1 MKKNIFH
8 ILATIPLILL
18 LFIVFAIN
26 TASISPATYDTYN
39 LEKTEAEGNNPS
51 TTQTLVN
58 FISIR
63 NYNLVYYSGNG
74 TKVYNYSHTLLA
86 TTAQY
91 DYTKFE
97 WILQSEGNNRYS
109 IRYASN
115 TNLLLTY
122 TTASNGV
129 CTVCIENVTGSLE
142 LKHLWTFDYTSGQ
155 DIIGNS
161 IATKIRNVGNGGYLF
176 ARDNAN
182 LELYNNWSD
191 SDSNAVLWFVENSFH
206 EGIPTATSFS
216 IRYDTWVDVNQSS
229 AFNVTVRPSN
239 AYHCTFPDDFEIYI
253 KDTIVSFNP
262 TYTSLIGLESGSTF
276 ITIKHKYSDLCQRIP
291 VTVGQIIPDGTY
303 YISNRASGRF
313 MEHTN
318 GEIDNG
324 VAIQETTLGMATH
337 QMWAIKYEGNGFY
350 SIKSTICDKYISLDI
365 PVPISGA
372 FLNLSSIL
380 NDSSLWRIVPTTQG
394 AYSFLS
400 KYGHIGKYAICSQDS
415 AVDGQDLSQ
424 KKYNDDCTYYDE
436 WYITNINSLYSPNAG
451 IVLNDNYTIC
461 NIASSRYLCVSNN
474 SVSTSIGKY
483 SWLIDSQY
491 PQSSYFQS
499 RLKDETGL
507 FLSFEGTNMA
517 LNTDS
522 EQYLTIK
529 RFNAKPYDGT
539 YVIVYNGMFLCED
552 PATHEVTLTPYFSP
566 LCLWS
571 FKTAD
576 DKTAHFF
583 YFTNFTEGSYPTVS
597 ELLISK
603 DYTVIPQANKTAS
616 DAYNCLPST
625 DIFIF
630 RGHGGY
636 GAISFG
642 STSLD
647 TYGGNYSI
655 TRYGSNVLS
664 NIDMAFYLG
673 CSTGVKPTGHPS
685 ILVTSYDKGIHFAIG
700 TYDTVYTPDG
710 NLFIEKVFEFLQQ
723 DNNLKTAIA
732 MAQASF
738 QPEANFLP
746 SYNMHQQ
753 HYPIIFVGDIYQKL

>member
-1 MKKNIFH
+1 M
-8 ILATIPLILL
+8 ILL
-18 LFIVFAIN
+18 LFLALVLT
-26 TASISPATYDTYN
+26 TASLSPAAYDTHS
-39 LEKTEAEGNNPS
+39 LENTEGNTP
-51 TTQTLVN
+51 TTTYPLVN
-58 FISIR
+58 LICIR
-63 NYNLVYYSGNG
+63 NYSLMHYTGSNTNVQH
-74 TKVYNYSHTLLA
+74 YSHTLIG

-91 DYTKFE
+91 EYQKFE

-115 TNLLLTY
+115 INLLLTY

-129 CTVCIENVTGSLE
+129 STVCIENVAGSLQ

-161 IATKIRNVGNGGYLF
+161 TASKIRNVGNGGYLF
-176 ARDNAN
+176 ASDDSN
-182 LELYNNWSD
+182 LRLYSDWSD

-206 EGIPTATSFS
+206 EEIPTATSFNIS
-216 IRYDTWVDVNQSS
+216 YNTWVDINQSS
-229 AFNVTVRPSN
+229 TFRVTARPSN
-239 AYHCTFPDDFEIYI
+239 AYRCTFPDDFEISI
-253 KDTIVSFNP
+253 KNPSIVSFNS
-262 TYTSLIGLESGSTF
+262 TYTSLIGHASGSTF
-276 ITIKHKYSDLCQRIP
+276 ITIKHKYSNLCQRIP

-313 MEHTN
+313 MEHTD
-318 GEIDNG
+318 GGIDNG
-324 VAIQETTLGMATH
+324 VAIQETTLGMATY
-337 QMWAIKYEGNGFY
+337 QIWQIKYEGNGFY
-350 SIKSTICDKYISLDI
+350 SIKSTMCDKYISLGI
-365 PVPISGA
+365 PVPITGINI
-372 FLNLSSIL
+372 NLSSIL
-380 NDSSLWRIVPTTQG
+380 NDSSLWRIVQTTQG

-400 KYGHIGKYAICSQDS
+400 KYGHQDKYAICSQDS
-415 AVDGQDLSQ
+415 SVDGQDLSQ
-424 KKYNDDCTYYDE
+424 LKYNDDCIYYDE

-642 STSLD
+642 NTSLD

-673 CSTGVKPTGHPS
+673 CSTGVTPS
-685 ILVTSYDKGIHFAIG
+685 DLPNNVNLPNILVVTYDKGAHFAIG
-700 TYDTVYTPDG
+700 TYDTVITPDG
-710 NLFIEKVFEFLQQ
+710 NHFLNQVMSQ
-723 DNNLKTAIA
+723 LAMGKNLKEAIKTA
-732 MAQASF
+732 QDSF
-738 QPEANFLP
+738 MEYCQSNNSDGVFLE
-746 SYNMHQQ
+746 SYGITQLY
-753 HYPIIFVGDIYQKL
+753 YPIIYVGDVYQKL